1 MFDDRLSRE
10 WIGFTILRRAIIA
23 AAIVHFSLA
32 AVSGYRAVV
41 QIYSA
46 SLVTDGRDLHEGSRI
61 AAKVVTA
68 GRTWVDVTVEL
79 DQRGNRAR
87 LGKMRVDS
95 NDSFFYD
102 FRPKRAKLDLVVSR
116 EMLEGFARGPASL
129 RVIAEGR
136 SQWLRTPPPKID
148 QIAVTLQ

>member
-10 WIGFTILRRAIIA
+10 WIGFTILRRATIA
-23 AAIVHFSLA
+23 VAIVHFSLA

-46 SLVTDGRDLHEGSRI
+46 SLVTDGSTLHEGSRI

-68 GRTWVDVTVEL
+68 GRTWVDVTVDL
-79 DQRGNRAR
+79 NQRGKRAS

-102 FRPKRAKLDLVVSR
+102 FRPKRARLDLVVSR
-116 EMLEGFARGPASL
+116 EMLTGFARGPASL
-129 RVIAEGR
+129 RVTAEGR
-136 SQWLRTPPPKID
+136 SQWLRIPPPKID
-148 QIAVTLQ
+148 EVPVTLE